1 MKTLNVRYL
10 YNKINITHMENT
22 RFISLS
28 EDITAYAYQR
38 VEMIMCKKGDLTP
51 NDEMAGDIVITA
63 CGRGFKYSYRFNPEI
78 AKLISAKN
86 NF

>member
-1 MKTLNVRYL
+1 MRRDDDVQK
-10 YNKINITHMENT
+10 
-22 RFISLS
+22 S
-28 EDITAYAYQR
+28 
-38 VEMIMCKKGDLTP
+38 DLTH